1 MADQPPAA
9 TIHDLETHTRRGRT
23 RRSLTSLTT
32 SSQRLL
38 MSAMKFYPSSSSDNP
53 PGEGNTPNIPTSWQR
68 TPLVVMRLETK
79 RRRHLAKG
87 WDADT
92 ASIIIDSPELK
103 RKQRDYLSIQDR
115 YIKWTTAREMDA
127 MEPQPVQ
134 LLNWITSGFFLA
146 LRRREIKHTKE
157 SNIDITP
164 AIDYF
169 RQQGQN
175 EGLNRITSIL
185 PILIPKKTRGGNRIC
200 EYTTIKSHDDPF
212 LCPVKTLT
220 EYLRR
225 IQGHD
230 IDVLHPKDPL
240 ILYRPLLRDAKDPGR
255 YIGAEC
261 ISDQSPPSVESS
273 PCQRTLSYLR
283 LAPLDPRPPSSK
295 AHVLTALLC
304 MAINPLPSYSQFL
317 SIECRYRD
325 QLHIDDYTQKQ

>member
-1 MADQPPAA
+1 MDYRARNGCYGA
-9 TIHDLETHTRRGRT
+9 
-23 RRSLTSLTT
+23 TT
-32 SSQRLL
+32 SAITQLDHIRSVDQQ
-38 MSAMKFYPSSSSDNP
+38 MN
-53 PGEGNTPNIPTSWQR
+53 
-68 TPLVVMRLETK
+68 V
-79 RRRHLAKG
+79 RHG
-87 WDADT
+87 GG
-92 ASIIIDSPELK
+92 I
-103 RKQRDYLSIQDR
+103 QVGDYSH
-115 YIKWTTAREMDA
+115 
-127 MEPQPVQ
+127 
-134 LLNWITSGFFLA
+134 FFLA

-175 EGLNRITSIL
+175 EGLSTLILTQKLFWLLSTCGSLRPNDILCIDLSNDKFHLDRITSIL

-255 YIGAEC
+255 YIGA
-261 ISDQSPPSVESS
+261 D
-273 PCQRTLSYLR
+273 RKLSLPKDVK
-283 LAPLDPRPPSSK
+283 LSK
-295 AHVLTALLC
+295 ARAIGSTA
-304 MAINPLPSYSQFL
+304 AI
-317 SIECRYRD
+317 
-325 QLHIDDYTQKQ
+325 KQGARVDSVVVHGN